1 MYGGPDAVANFVRAT
16 RKSNWFSQ
24 VPVQLSQLNGQ
35 LNFNQ
40 QWSAKITRGGD
51 YMIQNWLR
59 CRLSAVNAA
68 EGLDADLYLR
78 WTHNFM
84 HNLIRRCTLTFNDI
98 QEAILDRYIL
108 DFWAAFTVPAGK
120 QVGYGN
126 MIGNIDALVNPWPGL
141 TGLGPLASLPERV
154 MNLPLP
160 LPHTRDHGLA
170 LPTAALPYNEIAI
183 NFEFNDWTNMLLVS
197 DSTNTLPSRNATSAD
212 VAAAPYL
219 TEVAV
224 WANYAIVSNDERKKM
239 GKAPR
244 DILIEQFQCP
254 NTANQ
259 SWNPANDTTHSFSI
273 KYAHAVKVLF
283 FAVENTTVSCEHSN
297 YTTRSVTVSPT
308 VGVIF
313 PPADGIDP
321 IARATLLYENTARLQ
336 SVPVD
341 YFSLMNPWYHAI
353 TIPGV
358 TGYHC
363 YSYSLWFYD
372 VSPKGSTNYGK
383 LNQVNL
389 AFDASQDAIYAAQA
403 LNADGEAVTGPWAG
417 VNQTFATVINA
428 VNHNIVRISGGK
440 P

>member
-40 QWSAKITRGGD
+40 YWSAKITRGGD
-51 YMIQNWLR
+51 YMLQNWLR
-59 CRLSAVNAA
+59 CRVSAVQGAA
-68 EGLDADLYLR
+68 TLDDDLYLR

-84 HNLIRRCTLTFNDI
+84 HNLIEHCTLTFNDI
-98 QEAILDRYIL
+98 TEAKLDNHVL

-126 MIGNIDALVNPWPGL
+126 MVGNIDALVNPWPGL
-141 TGLGPLASLPERV
+141 TGLGALASLPERI

-160 LPHTRDHGLA
+160 FPHTRDHGLA

-183 NFEFNDWTNMLLVS
+183 NFKFRDWTQLLLVS
-197 DSTNTLPSRNATSAD
+197 DSTNTLPSRNATPAD
-212 VAAAPYL
+212 VLSAPFL

-244 DILIEQFQCP
+244 DILIEQFQTGN
-254 NTANQ
+254 NTFV
-259 SWNPANDTTHSFSI
+259 WDVPRDTTKHVDL

-283 FAVENTTVSCEHSN
+283 FGILNTTVSNEWSN

-383 LNQVNL
+383 LNTVTMV
-389 AFDASQDAIYAAQA
+389 FDASQDAINAAQA
-403 LNADGEAVTGPWAG
+403 LDAAGAPVVGPWAG
-417 VNQTFATVINA
+417 VNQTFSIVQNC
-428 VNHNIVRISGGK
+428 VNHNIIRISGGSE